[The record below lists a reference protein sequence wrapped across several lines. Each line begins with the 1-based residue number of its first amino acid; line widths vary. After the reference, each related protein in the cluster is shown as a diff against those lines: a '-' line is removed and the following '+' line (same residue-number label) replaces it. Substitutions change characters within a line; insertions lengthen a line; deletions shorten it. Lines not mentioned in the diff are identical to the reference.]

1 MARLGALGPASSEMR
16 WFAKKQ
22 FEKKASKV
30 RRHAHK
36 FQTGAPAPSL
46 GQHSVPTQPM
56 DAAALLAAQGGAAS
70 DATSAASTAS
80 QQKQRGAGVDDDD
93 ANQPLLLP
101 RKKQKRMK
109 NLAAQGGATT
119 DATAITASLKKQLPS
134 SKLARKTWMKKKL
147 EAAATAA
154 KRSSTSNGDDKA
166 NSPLSRSVTMHGR
179 GNVAG
184 YTQNQTTDRKRI
196 LDEAALLATQGEA
209 IADATSAAST
219 ASLKKQRGAGGG
231 DDDDDADQPLLS
243 PSKSKS
249 TTTTQRQ
256 PLALRAHRSR
266 LNKTMDWNR
275 TLDSGQPL
283 LIPSGSTSKSE
294 ATTTTAKRSTTSKLA
309 AKKQKRMKNLAAQ
322 GGATTDATAI
332 TASLKKQRGGGD
344 DDADQPLLLKPKPKR
359 QISSG
364 IRTNDDNTNAKPAVR
379 AMEPASRHAC
389 GSFRGFQPRVP
400 LKPAA
405 AASATSANTGSEAP
419 KEEATPEQIDLV
431 RQVQSGAII
440 SILWRWGRS
449 LDNNPGHKDG
459 ACLYYSGEDEYFSAK
474 IMQWRKVRGRRL
486 FRLIYDDGCVE
497 NDINLLEQTFRILHL
512 QDPDEVKEE
521 GGLFLV

>member
-1 MARLGALGPASSEMR
+1 M
-16 WFAKKQ
+16 
-22 FEKKASKV
+22 
-30 RRHAHK
+30 
-36 FQTGAPAPSL
+36 PS
-46 GQHSVPTQPM
+46 QDNTQYHPNPM
-56 DAAALLAAQGGAAS
+56 DAAALLAAQGGAAA
-70 DATSAASTAS
+70 DATASTAS
-80 QQKQRGAGVDDDD
+80 QQKQRGAG
-93 ANQPLLLP
+93 
-101 RKKQKRMK
+101 
-109 NLAAQGGATT
+109 GG
-119 DATAITASLKKQLPS
+119 
-134 SKLARKTWMKKKL
+134 SKLAWRKKRKKA

-154 KRSSTSNGDDKA
+154 KRSSTANGDDKA
-166 NSPLSRSVTMHGR
+166 NSPLSGSITMHGR
-179 GNVAG
+179 GDVAG

-196 LDEAALLATQGEA
+196 LDEAALLATQGE
-209 IADATSAAST
+209 
-219 ASLKKQRGAGGG
+219 
-231 DDDDDADQPLLS
+231 
-243 PSKSKS
+243 S

-256 PLALRAHRSR
+256 PLTLRAHRSR
-266 LNKTMDWNR
+266 LKKTMDWNR

-294 ATTTTAKRSTTSKLA
+294 ATTSAKRSTTANGDDKTVSQQKHRSKLA

>member
-1 MARLGALGPASSEMR
+1 MARLGWGRRATR

-22 FEKKASKV
+22 FEKKQGCKV

-56 DAAALLAAQGGAAS
+56 DAAALLAAQGGAAA

-101 RKKQKRMK
+101 
-109 NLAAQGGATT
+109 
-119 DATAITASLKKQLPS
+119 S
-134 SKLARKTWMKKKL
+134 SKLAR
-147 EAAATAA
+147 
-154 KRSSTSNGDDKA
+154 
-166 NSPLSRSVTMHGR
+166 
-179 GNVAG
+179 
-184 YTQNQTTDRKRI
+184 
-196 LDEAALLATQGEA
+196 
-209 IADATSAAST
+209 
-219 ASLKKQRGAGGG
+219 
-231 DDDDDADQPLLS
+231 
-243 PSKSKS
+243 
-249 TTTTQRQ
+249 
-256 PLALRAHRSR
+256 
-266 LNKTMDWNR
+266 
-275 TLDSGQPL
+275 
-283 LIPSGSTSKSE
+283 
-294 ATTTTAKRSTTSKLA
+294 
-309 AKKQKRMKNLAAQ
+309 KKQKRMKNLAAQ

-405 AASATSANTGSEAP
+405 AASATGANTGSEAP

-449 LDNNPGHKDG
+449 LDNTPGHKDG

>member
-1 MARLGALGPASSEMR
+1 
-16 WFAKKQ
+16 
-22 FEKKASKV
+22 
-30 RRHAHK
+30 
-36 FQTGAPAPSL
+36 
-46 GQHSVPTQPM
+46 M
-56 DAAALLAAQGGAAS
+56 DAAALLAARGGAAA

-101 RKKQKRMK
+101 SSKLARKKQKRMK
-109 NLAAQGGATT
+109 NLAAQGGATANDT
-119 DATAITASLKKQLPS
+119 TSTASQQKQRGAGVG
-134 SKLARKTWMKKKL
+134 SKLAWRQKRKKA

-154 KRSSTSNGDDKA
+154 KRSSTANGDDKA
-166 NSPLSRSVTMHGR
+166 NSPLSRSITMHGR

-196 LDEAALLATQGEA
+196 LDEAALLATQGE
-209 IADATSAAST
+209 
-219 ASLKKQRGAGGG
+219 
-231 DDDDDADQPLLS
+231 
-243 PSKSKS
+243 S

-309 AKKQKRMKNLAAQ
+309 RKKQERMKDLAAQ

-332 TASLKKQRGGGD
+332 TASPKKQRGGGD
-344 DDADQPLLLKPKPKR
+344 DDADQPLLLKPKAKR
-359 QISSG
+359 QSSSG
-364 IRTNDDNTNAKPAVR
+364 IRTNDDNTNVKPAAR
-379 AMEPASRHAC
+379 AMEPANRHAC
-389 GSFRGFQPRVP
+389 GSFRGFRPRVP

-405 AASATSANTGSEAP
+405 AASATSVNTGSDAP
-419 KEEATPEQIDLV
+419 EKQGATFQQPSPEQFELV

-486 FRLIYDDGCVE
+486 FRLIYDDGYVE
-497 NDINLLEQTFRILHL
+497 NNINLLEQTFRILHL

>member
-1 MARLGALGPASSEMR
+1 MQRRQDAEICRDGSQS
-16 WFAKKQ
+16 KKKS
-22 FEKKASKV
+22 KKEGSQTRTQNSKLC
-30 RRHAHK
+30 
-36 FQTGAPAPSL
+36 PDEPI
-46 GQHSVPTQPM
+46 PM
-56 DAAALLAAQGGAAS
+56 DAAAVLAAQGGDA
-70 DATSAASTAS
+70 DATASTAS
-80 QQKQRGAGVDDDD
+80 QLKQRGAGVGDDCD
-93 ANQPLLLP
+93 AGQPLPLP
-101 RKKQKRMK
+101 
-109 NLAAQGGATT
+109 L
-119 DATAITASLKKQLPS
+119 S
-134 SKLARKTWMKKKL
+134 SKLAWRKKRKK
-147 EAAATAA
+147 ATAA
-154 KRSSTSNGDDKA
+154 KRSSTANGDDKA
-166 NSPLSRSVTMHGR
+166 NSPLSGSITMHGR
-179 GNVAG
+179 GCVAG

-196 LDEAALLATQGEA
+196 LDEAALLATQGE
-209 IADATSAAST
+209 
-219 ASLKKQRGAGGG
+219 
-231 DDDDDADQPLLS
+231 
-243 PSKSKS
+243 S

-294 ATTTTAKRSTTSKLA
+294 ATATTAKRSTTSKLA
-309 AKKQKRMKNLAAQ
+309 RKKQERMKTLAAQ

-344 DDADQPLLLKPKPKR
+344 DDADQPLLLKPKAKR
-359 QISSG
+359 QSSSG
-364 IRTNDDNTNAKPAVR
+364 IRTNDDNTNVKPAAR
-379 AMEPASRHAC
+379 AMEPANRHAC
-389 GSFRGFQPRVP
+389 GSFRGFRPRVP

-405 AASATSANTGSEAP
+405 AASATSVNTGSDAP
-419 KEEATPEQIDLV
+419 EKQGATFQQPSPEQFELV

-486 FRLIYDDGCVE
+486 FRLIYDDGYVE
-497 NDINLLEQTFRILHL
+497 NNINLLEQTFRILHL